1 MVFEVRGRVPPRE
14 PEQTITSRFRLDK
27 QPSKKNKTMD
37 NTNTQP
43 KEHCQGCPYI
53 EQSNTVCSLFRCTLW
68 NKLISPGCTD
78 SCIYKHY
85 DKKGGQ
91 Q

>member
-1 MVFEVRGRVPPRE
+1 
-14 PEQTITSRFRLDK
+14 
-27 QPSKKNKTMD
+27 MD

-53 EQSNTVCSLFRCTLW
+53 EQSNTVCRLFRCTVW

>member
-1 MVFEVRGRVPPRE
+1 
-14 PEQTITSRFRLDK
+14 
-27 QPSKKNKTMD
+27 MD